1 MLKAMLG
8 ELFDHDVRIWDR
20 VARDNTKPMF
30 TKTHRHNIE
39 GKVIVL
45 IDSKSASASELLAR
59 VTQLEKRGIVIGD
72 RSSGS
77 VMEAKLYTYVVG
89 TMYASTAYSASI
101 TDANLIMADGH
112 SLEHEGVTPDE
123 TLLPSPADLANS
135 RDPVLSHAA
144 ELAGVKLTPEEAGK
158 LFPYDWPKEH

>member
-1 MLKAMLG
+1 
-8 ELFDHDVRIWDR
+8 
-20 VARDNTKPMF
+20 
-30 TKTHRHNIE
+30 
-39 GKVIVL
+39 
-45 IDSKSASASELLAR
+45 
-59 VTQLEKRGIVIGD
+59 
-72 RSSGS
+72 
-77 VMEAKLYTYVVG
+77 
-89 TMYASTAYSASI
+89 MYASTAYSASI

-123 TLLPSPADLANS
+123 ILLPTPADLANS